1 MFDFFTNF
9 CVNFFNFPS
18 FFTSFSG
25 IFLSYFGIIVG
36 VKNLL
41 RTLVSIEIMFL
52 CLSFSFVLVSFFTL
66 NTTCQIF
73 ALFILALAAC
83 ESALG
88 LSLIILFFNTR
99 GLITSF
105 ENLSSLK
112 G

>member
-1 MFDFFTNF
+1 MFDFFFNVCTNLL
-9 CVNFFNFPS
+9 NFPS
-18 FFTSFSG
+18 FVLSLSG
-25 IFLSYFGIIVG
+25 VFLAYFGIITG

-41 RTLVSIEIMFL
+41 RTLISIEVMFL
-52 CLSFSFVLVSFFTL
+52 CLSFAFVLVSFYTL
-66 NTTCQIF
+66 NITCQIF

-99 GLITSF
+99 GLVTSF